1 MAKQFD
7 AEVRAHNMASN
18 PLARFEK
25 MNNDELAKAL
35 VNPANAPLFV
45 AAHIAIDL
53 QTLNR
58 HKNELHVTAVAL
70 GYWYNA
76 DMGHAATDRKHEH
89 IMTKKDAQD
98 NGMPFYPSLP
108 TDEALKK
115 SEHAANIKKWFEK
128 VH

>member
-1 MAKQFD
+1 MTPRSFNGTRVIKSPDFAK
-7 AEVRAHNMASN
+7 SS
-18 PLARFEK
+18 EK
-25 MNNDELAKAL
+25 NST
-35 VNPANAPLFV
+35 PANAPLFV

-76 DMGHAATDRKHEH
+76 DMGYAATDRKHEH